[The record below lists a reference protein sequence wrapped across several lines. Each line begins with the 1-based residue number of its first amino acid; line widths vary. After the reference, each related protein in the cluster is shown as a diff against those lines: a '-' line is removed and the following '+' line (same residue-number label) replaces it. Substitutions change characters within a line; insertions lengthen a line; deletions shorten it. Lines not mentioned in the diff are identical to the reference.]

1 MSLARLVFPLALL
14 SAFTACGDKEVAC
27 TEEARSSVML
37 TLVDESDAPV
47 VGASVIAATDSGD
60 LDCEDWDA
68 TGVYVC
74 GYEVSGAF
82 VISIEAAGFESQEI
96 ELEVGLTEDECH
108 VETVQETVV
117 MVASAA

>member
-1 MSLARLVFPLALL
+1 MSLSRLLLPLALL

-27 TEEARSSVML
+27 TEEARSSVQI

-47 VGASVIAATDSGD
+47 VGATVTAVADGQDI
-60 LDCEDWDA
+60 DCEDWDDA
-68 TGVYVC
+68 GVYTC
-74 GYEVSGAF
+74 GYEVSGVF
-82 VISIEAAGFESQEI
+82 VISIEAEGFESQEI
-96 ELEVGLTEDECH
+96 ELEVSLTEDECH

>member
-1 MSLARLVFPLALL
+1 MSLSRLVFPLALL
-14 SAFTACGDKEVAC
+14 SAFTACGDKEVDC
-27 TEEARSSVML
+27 TEEARSSVQI

-47 VGASVIAATDSGD
+47 IGATVTAVADGQDI
-60 LDCEDWDA
+60 DCEDWDA
-68 TGVYVC
+68 SGVYIC
-74 GYEVSGAF
+74 GYEVSGVF
-82 VISIEAAGFESQEI
+82 VISIEAEGFEPNEI

>member
-1 MSLARLVFPLALL
+1 MSLSRLILPLALL

-27 TEEARSSVML
+27 TEEARASAQL
-37 TLVDESDAPV
+37 TLVDEAGAPV
-47 VGASVIAATDSGD
+47 VGASVIAATDTGD

-68 TGVYVC
+68 SGVYVC
-74 GYEVSGAF
+74 GYEVSGPF
-82 VISIEAAGFESQEI
+82 VISIEAEGFEPQEI
-96 ELEVGLTEDECH
+96 ELEVSLTEDECH